1 MNGKLTD
8 RRRFSKM
15 SIVKKKTEQEK
26 YVLQAFRIHGLAMDF
41 YEEKKVSKADN
52 AMILTTLRHLLSLS
66 HQQRYDQIPGCLFV
80 VGSCR
85 SSIVHTTNQN
95 VANLVSG
102 ETICTFD
109 ATTRKK

>member
-41 YEEKKVSKADN
+41 YKEKKVSKADN

-102 ETICTFD
+102 
-109 ATTRKK
+109 